1 RRMDYAGHRPPAV
14 REEPPVDPQGM
25 DHLSTDRRD
34 SCLRA
39 VRRNAGAAQPA
50 QGGIALRSPEPGRN
64 ALLDAGQRLLGSA
77 DLARISVNSI
87 VAEAGMAKG
96 SFYQHWPSRAEYVR
110 ALHGRFHD
118 HLEESI
124 AAAMADLPPGRDRL
138 EAGMNAYLDGC
149 LAEPAT
155 KALLVQSRTE
165 AGLSDLVAARNESSA
180 TLVLPDL
187 LALGWA
193 RPEPIATLLVAAIA
207 EIALLELAAGKRDNG
222 LRRGL
227 LRLATR
233 DRG

>member
-1 RRMDYAGHRPPAV
+1 
-14 REEPPVDPQGM
+14 
-25 DHLSTDRRD
+25 
-34 SCLRA
+34 
-39 VRRNAGAAQPA
+39 
-50 QGGIALRSPEPGRN
+50 LRSPEPGRN

-96 SFYQHWPSRAEYVR
+96 SFYQHWPSRADYVR

-118 HLEESI
+118 QLEESI

-180 TLVLPDL
+180 TLMLPDL
-187 LALGWA
+187 VALGWA

-207 EIALLELAAGKRDNG
+207 EIALLELAAGKRDNE

-227 LRLATR
+227 LRLATG